1 MASSTWHVCRRVV
14 WDEGG
19 DGGLGLGGGGVG
31 GGGWGGGQGGEHVQ
45 ELLLFLLKCYG
56 HSSERERPCPLSRA
70 NTKNSGKIQHTNKN
84 RSGHN
89 FVGDR

>member
-1 MASSTWHVCRRVV
+1 MASSTWHVCKRVV

-19 DGGLGLGGGGVG
+19 DGGGGWGWGLV
-31 GGGWGGGQGGEHVQ
+31 GGWGGRQDGEHVQ
-45 ELLLFLLKCYG
+45 ELFLFLLKCYG

-70 NTKNSGKIQHTNKN
+70 STKNSGKIQHTNKN